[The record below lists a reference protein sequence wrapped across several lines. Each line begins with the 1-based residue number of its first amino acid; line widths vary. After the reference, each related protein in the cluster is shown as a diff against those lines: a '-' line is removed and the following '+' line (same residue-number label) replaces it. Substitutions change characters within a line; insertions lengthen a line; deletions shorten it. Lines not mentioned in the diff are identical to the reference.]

1 MKTRAVKSCLTHSLS
16 NSLPRGAGD
25 CQSRLC
31 IRPWGSFLS
40 HMQYPKG
47 TSNESMDTGLLP
59 DSVTPCTR
67 YVHLPM
73 YALNGGPHLY
83 RAVARRVAPWKLLR
97 SKALLYV
104 HGE

>member
-1 MKTRAVKSCLTHSLS
+1 
-16 NSLPRGAGD
+16 
-25 CQSRLC
+25 
-31 IRPWGSFLS
+31 
-40 HMQYPKG
+40 
-47 TSNESMDTGLLP
+47 MDTGLLP
-59 DSVTPCTR
+59 DIVTPGTR